1 MWFSNKHIKK
11 HNPIKLHDLRGYVLP
26 HAGTGYTG
34 EIISHSLRFRP
45 FRKIRRIYIIYYPSN
60 DKPDVKGMH
69 HEYYVPW
76 KSLELFYDVEFI
88 GININEE
95 YRVPTV
101 RKDELIVVSADFSHF
116 LPLQEAIN
124 LENKAAH
131 SIMFKELGDTD
142 YNSVIDD
149 KKSFHFLNLCMP
161 NIVLQWVGRSRSS
174 GEKGV
179 GYLSF
184 LIRDIPKPNGNK
196 PNGNKPNGNK
206 PNGMFVTAYDNDMN
220 SRECLGEWF
229 TNTSPWS
236 KLRENSFVKDV
247 LRKGSQTSRLTGG
260 LNKDIPIS
268 HYTITYLYN
277 DKSLEFI
284 RGWHGLRNKAFYLSD
299 VFLENTYE
307 GGRWIKQSDKSW
319 VHSLPGFNLRETFSK
334 LQSKSGQVRVV
345 RDKRT
350 MKKNDIYHLYTERVV
365 HKSVS

>member
-1 MWFSNKHIKK
+1 MWFHPKHIKK

-45 FRKIRRIYIIYYPSN
+45 TRKIRRIYIIYYPSQG
-60 DKPDVKGMH
+60 KPDVKGMH

-76 KSLELFYDVEFI
+76 KSLELVYDVEFI

-95 YRVPTV
+95 YRVPIV

-116 LPLQEAIN
+116 IPLQEAIK

-131 SIMFKELGDTD
+131 SIMFKELGDTE

-161 NIVLQWVGRSRSS
+161 HVVLQWVGRSRSS
-174 GEKGV
+174 GEKAV

-184 LIRDIPKPNGNK
+184 LIRDIPKPNGGK
-196 PNGNKPNGNK
+196 PNGGK
-206 PNGMFVTAYDNDMN
+206 PNGMFVTAYDKDMN

-236 KLRENSFVKDV
+236 KLKENSFVKEV
-247 LRKGSQTSRLTGG
+247 LRKGGQTSRLTGG

-277 DKSLEFI
+277 DNSLEFI

-307 GGRWIKQSDKSW
+307 GGRWIKESDKSW
-319 VHSLPGFNLRETFSK
+319 VQDIHGFNLRETFLK
-334 LQSKSGQVRVV
+334 LQVKSGQVMR

-350 MKKNDIYHLYTERVV
+350 MKKNDRYHLYTERVIHV
-365 HKSVS
+365 SVS